1 MANNPTDFYHERG
14 QFTPTAVGTSIG
26 LSWITSAKLQ
36 PQAPLRLF
44 CFPYA
49 GGAASVFSKVL
60 NGLPSEIEVCP
71 VELPGRGSRLSE
83 PPVNDLES
91 LVEIIAEELAPH
103 LDQPFAFFG
112 HSMGALLGFELAR
125 YLRRARRVEPVHL
138 LVSAGRAPQ
147 VRASGPVTWDLQDD
161 QLVDKMRRLNGTPQ
175 AVLDNPELM
184 ALVLPI
190 IRADLVA
197 IDSYVYRHEPPL
209 SCPIT
214 ALGGLQDS
222 SVTRDELCPWRE
234 QTSESFTLRMLPGDH
249 FFLHSAQQTLRE
261 VVARELRQ
269 YCSTRPTPRDVIAD
283 RQAIGSSI

>member
-1 MANNPTDFYHERG
+1 MSTNASDFTSERG
-14 QFTPTAVGTSIG
+14 EFTPTPVGPSIARP
-26 LSWITSAKLQ
+26 WINASRLQ
-36 PQAPLRLF
+36 VQAPLRLF

-60 NGLPSEIEVCP
+60 NGLPPEIEVCP

-83 PPVNDLES
+83 LPVNDLGR
-91 LVEIIAEELAPH
+91 LVEIVAEELAPH

-125 YLRRARRVEPVHL
+125 YLRRIHRVAPVHL

-147 VRASGPVTWDLQDD
+147 VPASGPITWDLTDQ

-197 IDSYVYRHEPPL
+197 IDSYVYREEPPL

-214 ALGGLQDS
+214 AFGGLQDS
-222 SVTRDELCPWRE
+222 TVTRDQLSPWRE

-261 VVARELRQ
+261 VLARELRQ
-269 YCSTRPTPRDVIAD
+269 YCSTRVVPRDVGA
-283 RQAIGSSI
+283 RSVATGSSI

>member
-1 MANNPTDFYHERG
+1 MANNPTDFHHERG
-14 QFTPTAVGTSIG
+14 QFTPTVARTSIVRP
-26 LSWITSAKLQ
+26 WITSAKLQ
-36 PQAPLRLF
+36 PSAPLRLF

-83 PPVNDLES
+83 PPVKDLDS
-91 LVEIIAEELAPH
+91 LVEIVAEELAPH

-125 YLRRARRVEPVHL
+125 YLRRARGAEPVHL

-147 VRASGPVTWDLQDD
+147 LRASEPVTWELQDD

-197 IDSYVYRHEPPL
+197 IDSYVYRDEPPL

-234 QTSESFTLRMLPGDH
+234 QTTASFNLRMLPGDH
-249 FFLHSAQQTLRE
+249 FFLHSAQQTLKE
-261 VVARELRQ
+261 VLARELRQ
-269 YCSTRPTPRDVIAD
+269 YCSTRPTLRDVSV
-283 RQAIGSSI
+283 RSQATGSSI

>member
-1 MANNPTDFYHERG
+1 MANNPTDLYHERG
-14 QFTPTAVGTSIG
+14 QFTSTAVGTSIG
-26 LSWITSAKLQ
+26 LPWVASARPQ

-49 GGAASVFSKVL
+49 GGAASVYSKVL

-83 PPVNDLES
+83 PPVNDLKR

-147 VRASGPVTWDLQDD
+147 VRTSEQVIWELQDD

-197 IDSYVYRHEPPL
+197 IDSYVYRDEPPL
-209 SCPIT
+209 SCTIT

-222 SVTRDELCPWRE
+222 TVTREELDPWRE
-234 QTSESFTLRMLPGDH
+234 QTSEAFTLRMLPGDH
-249 FFLHSAQQTLRE
+249 FFLHSAQQTIRE
-261 VVARELRQ
+261 VLARELRQ
-269 YCSTRPTPRDVIAD
+269 YFSTRPTPQEVIAD
-283 RQAIGSSI
+283 RQAIGSSV

>member
-1 MANNPTDFYHERG
+1 MANNPTDFHYEPG
-14 QFTPTAVGTSIG
+14 QFTQTAVGKSIARP
-26 LSWITSAKLQ
+26 WITSANLQ
-36 PQAPLRLF
+36 LQAQLRLF

-83 PPVNDLES
+83 TPVKDLES
-91 LVEIIAEELAPH
+91 LVEIVAEELAPH

-125 YLRRARRVEPVHL
+125 YLRRTRRLEPIHL

-147 VRASGPVTWDLQDD
+147 VRVSGPATWDLQDH

-197 IDSYVYRHEPPL
+197 IDSYVYRDEPPL

-222 SVTRDELCPWRE
+222 SVTREELCPWRE

-249 FFLHSAQQTLRE
+249 FFLHSAQQTVRE
-261 VVARELRQ
+261 VLARELRQ
-269 YCSTRPTPRDVIAD
+269 YCLTQPALRDASA
-283 RQAIGSSI
+283 RSQAIGSSL